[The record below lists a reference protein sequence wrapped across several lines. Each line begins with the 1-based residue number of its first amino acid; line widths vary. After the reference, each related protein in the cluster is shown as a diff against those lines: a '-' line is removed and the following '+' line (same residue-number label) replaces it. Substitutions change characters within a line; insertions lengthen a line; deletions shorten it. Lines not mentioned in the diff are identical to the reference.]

1 MQLNI
6 FHIIFYYI
14 FLLIYLLNNLF
25 ITFLNIDIKSELTKF
40 TNLKLNVK
48 SELTKFG
55 IKYFSYNFYKY

>member
-14 FLLIYLLNNLF
+14 FLLLDLLNNLF

-48 SELTKFG
+48 SELTKFA

>member
-14 FLLIYLLNNLF
+14 FLLLDLLNHLF

>member
-14 FLLIYLLNNLF
+14 FLLLDLLNNLF

-40 TNLKLNVK
+40 GIKYFAYNF
-48 SELTKFG
+48 ELTKFG